1 MAPPFAPWLC
11 PDAEHSPAA
20 RKDARARPVVQPVEP
35 TDRTCSAGSGAAASA
50 LRTAGLLL
58 EGPVASQE
66 PAMINTKPAA
76 VPGVNGSPSSVTPA
90 SSATAGFT

>member
-1 MAPPFAPWLC
+1 MAAPFPTLLLSDPEFHPP
-11 PDAEHSPAA
+11 S
-20 RKDARARPVVQPVEP
+20 RKDDRARPVVQPVEP

-50 LRTAGLLL
+50 LRTAGLVL

-76 VPGVNGSPSSVTPA
+76 VPGVNGSASSVTPA